1 MQNQNEWCELH
12 KDKRHQ
18 PKYPSDD
25 VVTFVFKNFSRGG
38 TILDLGCGA
47 GRHIKFLAENGY
59 NAYGCDYSQNG
70 IIATKSLLDE
80 NSLTANLEVASISDL
95 PYSDNF
101 FDGLICYGVLY
112 YNTKETIQKAANE
125 IYRVLKP
132 ASKAYVVIRNLD
144 DYRYKDSI
152 KDGKYQVTINES
164 DQSRSAFKEN
174 GMPMYF
180 FDKDEVKRIFSK
192 FKNIEINRILRSH
205 ENDSFADD
213 DYAITLTK

>member
-1 MQNQNEWCELH
+1 MQNQKEWCELH
-12 KDKRHQ
+12 KEKRHQ

-25 VVTFVFKNFSRGG
+25 VVTFVFRNFTRGG

-47 GRHIKFLAENGY
+47 GRHVKFLAEAGY
-59 NAYGCDYSQNG
+59 NAYGCDYSSNG

-80 NSLTANLEVASISDL
+80 NSLNANLEVASVSDL

-112 YNTKETIQKAANE
+112 YNSKEIIQKAADE
-125 IYRVLKP
+125 IRRVLKP
-132 ASKAYVVIRNLD
+132 EAKAYVVVRNLN
-144 DYRYKDSI
+144 DYRYEKSI
-152 KDGKYQVTINES
+152 KQDRYQVIINES
-164 DQSRSAFKEN
+164 DSAKSAFKEN

-180 FDKDEVKRIFSK
+180 FDKDEVKRLFYKFSK
-192 FKNIEINRILRSH
+192 IEINRILKSH

-213 DYAITLTK
+213 DYMITLVK